1 MKIIKNFL
9 IPILAIILFII
20 GCIKVNIVNTKS
32 LSPIGNAEDNFKVVS
47 KEFGQDFEEFIKDNS
62 PIKIYLGEENDGLAM
77 VKLYDKEINLT
88 NDNLFMDS
96 IKGIEGYIENTFNNL
111 KDKINKNTKTNNESE
126 GNYKLI
132 NKEINS
138 DFDKNVDEFIKNISK

>member
-1 MKIIKNFL
+1 MQELFL
-9 IPILAIILFII
+9 SRLQ
-20 GCIKVNIVNTKS
+20 
-32 LSPIGNAEDNFKVVS
+32 E
-47 KEFGQDFEEFIKDNS
+47 
-62 PIKIYLGEENDGLAM
+62 
-77 VKLYDKEINLT
+77 LYNKEINLT

-126 GNYKLI
+126 GNYKFI